1 MYTAKIIWG
10 NGGGSDN
17 IDTYESDILDA
28 MKFVRRWLKA
38 RPVGVYEFGVEHVI
52 IEKDAPMCFEDICK
66 LHNYP
71 TPPPLRPPPRATKE
85 QLQEYFDAN
94 TKWMEEMLG

>member
-52 IEKDAPMCFEDICK
+52 IEE
-66 LHNYP
+66 
-71 TPPPLRPPPRATKE
+71 
-85 QLQEYFDAN
+85 
-94 TKWMEEMLG
+94 EEMLG